1 MTIFV
6 MTTTMTTTS
15 SWTTTIVTIMETTK
29 ATNTTTKVLT
39 LMLQHRW
46 RGAVRPRYRGR
57 VCSLWESLL
66 HLHQADPGGGQLYP
80 QTANYPPR
88 PQGILNS
95 PSRFFYPLSPR
106 CSILLN
112 LQLVTFQPENIL
124 CLTKSGNRIKIIDFG
139 LARRFEPMK
148 KLQILFGT
156 PEFVA
161 PEVFF
166 FFILHFLS
174 FLYVLISYNC
184 LQRWWT
190 LSPSATA
197 PTCGRWGWS
206 HMSCEY
212 LQEK

>member
-1 MTIFV
+1 MFNPV
-6 MTTTMTTTS
+6 
-15 SWTTTIVTIMETTK
+15 
-29 ATNTTTKVLT
+29 
-39 LMLQHRW
+39 
-46 RGAVRPRYRGR
+46 
-57 VCSLWESLL
+57 
-66 HLHQADPGGGQLYP
+66 
-80 QTANYPPR
+80 
-88 PQGILNS
+88 
-95 PSRFFYPLSPR
+95 
-106 CSILLN
+106 
-112 LQLVTFQPENIL
+112 QLVTFQPENIL

-166 FFILHFLS
+166 FSIMDFLS
-174 FLYVLISYNC
+174 FLYVLTSYNC

-197 PTCGRWGWS
+197 PICGRWGWS

-212 LQEK
+212 LQEKHPIEVFFIKYFLWVFFYRTHAFCEHFQTPHQVIFLRPNPFNWI